1 MRRARASWRRTRTR
15 SSAATRSLLKKKE
28 ASYRRAMGDK
38 KIPRLSARQSALQL
52 DQEKW
57 ENDRLQASG
66 VLVSSGGEVAGA
78 WGREA

>member
-1 MRRARASWRRTRTR
+1 
-15 SSAATRSLLKKKE
+15 
-28 ASYRRAMGDK
+28 MGDK

-52 DQEKW
+52 DPEKW

>member
-1 MRRARASWRRTRTR
+1 M
-15 SSAATRSLLKKKE
+15 

-38 KIPRLSARQSALQL
+38 MIPRLSARQSALQL